1 MSTTSFASLSKIASD
16 LRRIL
21 ENENKKYIL
30 LFAYNGTG
38 KTRLSMEF
46 KELGKQQGGRDTLY
60 FNAFTEDLFIWD
72 NDLEDDLNRELRLNT
87 ASRFFYGLETLEI
100 ETRIRSFLT
109 RYSDFDF
116 SFATKKVDEKT
127 ITYVSF
133 EREDLVD
140 GHLKTVENIKIS
152 RGEEN
157 IFIWSFFLA
166 IVQLAFDAESAEEPY
181 GWVKYIYIDDP
192 ISSLDE
198 NFVILVAC
206 DLAQLIQ
213 NNEAPQK
220 LIVSTHHSLF
230 FNVFSNELK
239 NLLGR
244 KWQKELSQF
253 FVSKNGEETG
263 YLLSMENGD
272 TPSLYHLSILSDL
285 RSAASNGRIRTYHF
299 NILRSV
305 LEKTAVFFGQTGFGA
320 CINDN
325 ENKEIYARVLNLFS
339 HGKGSIYTFR
349 EPDET
354 HKKLFKSI
362 LKTYLDMYEFNLPD
376 VSADNA

>member
-1 MSTTSFASLSKIASD
+1 MNTTSFVDLRKIAAY
-16 LRRIL
+16 LRSIL
-21 ENENKKYIL
+21 ESKKYVL

-46 KELGKQQGGRDTLY
+46 KELGKQTGDRDTLY

-72 NDLEDDLNRELRLNT
+72 NDLEDDLSRELRLNT
-87 ASRFFYGLETLEI
+87 ASRFFYGLENLEI
-100 ETRIRSFLT
+100 ETRIRSFLR
-109 RYSDFDF
+109 RYTDFDF
-116 SFATKKVDEKT
+116 RFATKKIDEKT
-127 ITYVSF
+127 ITYISF

-140 GHLKTVENIKIS
+140 GHLKIVENIKIS

-166 IVQLAFDAESAEEPY
+166 IVQLAFDAESAEESY

-192 ISSLDE
+192 VSSLDE

-206 DLAQLIQ
+206 DLARLIQ
-213 NNEAPQK
+213 NNEASHK

-244 KWQKELSQF
+244 QWQKELSQF
-253 FVSKNGEETG
+253 FVSKNGEEVG
-263 YLLSMENGD
+263 YLLSAEHGD

-285 RSAASNGRIRTYHF
+285 RSAVLNDRIRIYHF

-305 LEKTAVFFGQTGFGA
+305 LEKTAVFFGQNGFGD
-320 CINDN
+320 CIN
-325 ENKEIYARVLNLFS
+325 ENKNKEVYARVLNLFS

-354 HKKLFKSI
+354 HKELFKSI
-362 LKTYLDMYEFNLPD
+362 LNTYLDMYEFNLPEI
-376 VSADNA
+376 SFDNA

>member
-1 MSTTSFASLSKIASD
+1 MSTTAFDSLDKIAAE
-16 LRRIL
+16 LRSIL
-21 ENENKKYIL
+21 ENKKYVL

-60 FNAFTEDLFIWD
+60 YNAFTEDLFVWD

-109 RYSDFDF
+109 RYTDFDF
-116 SFATKKVDEKT
+116 SFATKKVDDKT
-127 ITYVSF
+127 ITYISF

-140 GHLKTVENIKIS
+140 GRLTTVENIKIS

-166 IVQLAFDAESAEEPY
+166 IVQLAFDAQSAEEPY
-181 GWVKYIYIDDP
+181 GWVKNIYIDDP

-206 DLAQLIQ
+206 DLAQLIES
-213 NNEAPQK
+213 NEAIQN

-244 KWQKELSQF
+244 NWQQKLSQF
-253 FVSKNGEETG
+253 FVSKDGEEGG
-263 YLLSMENGD
+263 YLLCEEKGD
-272 TPSLYHLSILSDL
+272 TPPLYHLSILSDL
-285 RSAASNGRIRTYHF
+285 RAASSSGQIRTYHF
-299 NILRSV
+299 NILRSL

-362 LKTYLDMYEFNLPD
+362 LEIYLNMYEFNLPEL
-376 VSADNA
+376 SSENT